1 MFDSIVMGAKSEG
14 EGKLPGEFAQKG
26 IRWVMDRAN
35 FSLALSG
42 RWHLLAGEAA
52 KQLKPAARVIL
63 SREDCMVNEVHM
75 GVHGDEYQFYIPAQR
90 IEEGGANFME
100 HA

>member
-1 MFDSIVMGAKSEG
+1 VGYG
-14 EGKLPGEFAQKG
+14 QGKLQFGA
-26 IRWVMDRAN
+26 IR
-35 FSLALSG
+35 S
-42 RWHLLAGEAA
+42 WHLLAGEAA
-52 KQLKPAARVIL
+52 KRLKPAAKVIL